1 MDTSSPT
8 SNSNRF
14 DYLKLSSY
22 RLVFILTSFLFC
34 WQPTRNMSRVK
45 NGGDFRPA
53 PEPAPEE
60 FNSKKSLRIFVVYP
74 WILHIFCLEFVE
86 NAKVLI
92 TVGDLK
98 NPEHNGPSQGKDIDS
113 APFTLVHARSHCSP
127 SRRKT
132 TRGQTRLEF
141 LVTSSVFLPRQDTT
155 LVRENY
161 HVR

>member
-1 MDTSSPT
+1 MAIFKVRVAFFRYTMFDQPL
-8 SNSNRF
+8 NR
-14 DYLKLSSY
+14 
-22 RLVFILTSFLFC
+22 
-34 WQPTRNMSRVK
+34 P
-45 NGGDFRPA
+45 
-53 PEPAPEE
+53 PEE

-92 TVGDLK
+92 TVRDSK
-98 NPEHNGPSQGKDIDS
+98 NPEHNGASLGKDIDS

-141 LVTSSVFLPRQDTT
+141 LVTSSFFC
-155 LVRENY
+155 LVRT
-161 HVR
+161 RLWLGKIIMSDKCRF